1 MCIRDRDKTP
11 AIVVLDN
18 IRSIHNVGSI
28 FRSSDSFLIKKLYI
42 CGITATPENLRMEK
56 TALGSTDSVDWEY
69 IKEPEDL
76 IQKLKKDNIIITAV
90 EQADKSIKI
99 QDFHPVTG
107 SIYGFVFG
115 NEVEGVREEFIKAS
129 KHVIEIPQLGT
140 KHSLN
145 VSVAAGIVLWDFY
158 QKSFNL

>member
-1 MCIRDRDKTP
+1 
-11 AIVVLDN
+11 
-18 IRSIHNVGSI
+18 
-28 FRSSDSFLIKKLYI
+28 
-42 CGITATPENLRMEK
+42 MEK

-69 IKEPEDL
+69 IKEPEEL

-107 SIYGFVFG
+107 STYGFVFG

-129 KHVIEIPQLGT
+129 KHVIEIPQVGT